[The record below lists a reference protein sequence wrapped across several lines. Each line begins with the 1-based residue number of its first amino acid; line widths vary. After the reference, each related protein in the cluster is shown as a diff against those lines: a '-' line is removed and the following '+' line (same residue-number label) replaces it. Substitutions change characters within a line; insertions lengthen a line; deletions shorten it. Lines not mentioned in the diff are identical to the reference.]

1 MNSNLRSATAC
12 SLFLLWSACAVQ
24 EDEPVIPVAELWSRA
39 DQALLDDRKARA
51 LALADRAVKAEP
63 SARGHVR
70 RGMMRFQLAEVN
82 PSIADFDRAVELEPA
97 LEPYIWQRGISQ
109 YYAGMFRQ
117 GREQFESHR
126 KVNGDDVE
134 NSAWHFLCA
143 ARELSPAQAQAR
155 FLRIETSVDGTFP
168 DRRVPMQ
175 QIYELFAGTG
185 DEARVF
191 EATVR
196 HGGRARFYAQLYL
209 GLHHEAFGR
218 NQQAREHLDKAAE
231 LSEAGGYMGSVAL
244 VHVQRLSDE
253 NRRD

>member
-1 MNSNLRSATAC
+1 MNSTLRSATTC
-12 SLFLLWSACAVQ
+12 SLFFLCCACAVQ
-24 EDEPVIPVAELWSRA
+24 QDEPDLTAAELWARA
-39 DQALLDDRKARA
+39 DQALLDDRKAQA
-51 LALADRAVKAEP
+51 LALADRAVKAKP
-63 SARGHVR
+63 SARSHVQ

-82 PSIADFDRAVELEPA
+82 TSIADFDRAAELEPA
-97 LEPYIWQRGISQ
+97 LEPYLWQRGISH

-143 ARELSPAQAQAR
+143 AQELSPAQAQTR

-185 DEARVF
+185 DTARVI
-191 EATVR
+191 EAAAR
-196 HGGRARFYAQLYL
+196 QGGRARFYAQLYI

-218 NQQAREHLDKAAE
+218 NQQARKHLVKAAQF
-231 LSEAGGYMGSVAL
+231 SGAGGYMGNVAL
-244 VHVQRLSDE
+244 VHMQRLTDE